1 MPGAAENPVDLDTA
15 DVAGAAERLLSA
27 VVPAEIDECAAVMRA
42 FRDGEASLLD
52 MMSHEARLRG
62 LIGDV
67 VAAHADLPDP
77 TGLRADEFTI
87 TERRGDDYCQAHV
100 PLAFCPESA
109 LIVHGPI
116 ILGRAAA
123 IADKL
128 LRPGEQVTAL
138 AKVRIRK
145 PVRRNLKIIVAREP
159 AGAAFPDG
167 PHPAV
172 EGRLLVN
179 GEPSL
184 RFAGWELP
192 EEPVTR
198 WIDNAIVAAGF
209 SVEWLPGGKGQ
220 LRMSWRPSS
229 STDFG
234 MRVVSL
240 PEALQVTLEM
250 MVRTIVLTRGVDGR
264 GLLLGRIDSMAW
276 PSNLVDLIASDFDII
291 ATLSPTTER
300 RKGRDWRRV
309 PMRYQGVGPASGIEG
324 LALFAEG
331 RVTLGSI
338 FA

>member
-1 MPGAAENPVDLDTA
+1 MPGAVENPASLDTA
-15 DVAGAAERLLSA
+15 GVASAAESLLKA

-67 VAAHADLPDP
+67 VAAHADLPNP
-77 TGLRADEFTI
+77 TGLRADEVTVI
-87 TERRGDDYCQAHV
+87 ERREGEYCLAHI

-116 ILGRAAA
+116 ILGRVAAVA
-123 IADKL
+123 EGL
-128 LRPGEQVTAL
+128 LRPGEQVTAM
-138 AKVRIRK
+138 ARVRVRK
-145 PVRRNLKIIVAREP
+145 PVRRNLKLIVARE
-159 AGAAFPDG
+159 AAFPDG
-167 PHPAV
+167 PRPAV
-172 EGRLLVN
+172 EGRLLID
-179 GEPSL
+179 GGASL

-198 WIDNAIVAAGF
+198 WIDNAIVDAGF

-220 LRMSWRPSS
+220 LKLSWRPSP
-229 STDFG
+229 STAFG
-234 MRVVSL
+234 MRAHSF
-240 PEALQVTLEM
+240 PEALQVMLEM
-250 MVRTIVLTRGVDGR
+250 MVRAIVLTRGIDGR
-264 GLLLGRIDSMAW
+264 GLLLSRIGPMAW
-276 PSNLVDLIASDFDII
+276 PSNLIDLIGSDFDII

-309 PMRYQGVGPASGIEG
+309 PVHYRGVGKASGIEG
-324 LALFAEG
+324 KALVAEG